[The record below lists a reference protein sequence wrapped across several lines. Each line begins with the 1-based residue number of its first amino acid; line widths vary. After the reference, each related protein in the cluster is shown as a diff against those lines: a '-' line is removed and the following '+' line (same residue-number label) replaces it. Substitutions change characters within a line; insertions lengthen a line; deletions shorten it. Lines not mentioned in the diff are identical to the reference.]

1 MNIQFHLSGPK
12 TENGEEYMVLYHL
25 ALLKVVTALVHWNT
39 GSIIASE
46 LEVFARD
53 GAVNLICQVWTV
65 KLEVAAT

>member
-1 MNIQFHLSGPK
+1 M
-12 TENGEEYMVLYHL
+12 
-25 ALLKVVTALVHWNT
+25 LKVVTALVDRNT

-46 LEVFARD
+46 LVVLAWD